1 METSIRVQNKSILRR
16 LVKEFPKDFSYA
28 ERVVA
33 RLEKK
38 GTKVSRQM
46 VYQTVAGN
54 SYNGQIAYTVAV
66 LVRAYRI
73 HNRSLNRILTNLVEA

>member
-1 METSIRVQNKSILRR
+1 MESSVRVQNKLILRE

-38 GTKVSRQM
+38 GIVVSRQM

-66 LVRAYRI
+66 LFRGYRMQ
-73 HNRSLNRILTNLVEA
+73 NQKLNRVLNYLIKA